1 MWEVALVLGASAL
14 LLSLGCFILL
24 YFINNFLIKRSTKTI
39 ELIKES
45 TKTASHI
52 VVWIKENVKDSFP
65 IEVLNHPEL
74 LSLFQKDQQ
83 LYDRI
88 CELNPEWRKT
98 AMPPL
103 EMHKHLIELA
113 QGQYKQTH

>member
-1 MWEVALVLGASAL
+1 MVLAVSAL
-14 LLSLGCFILL
+14 LLSLCCFILL
-24 YFINNFLIKRSTKTI
+24 YFINNFLIKRSTETTK
-39 ELIKES
+39 LIKES
-45 TKTASHI
+45 TKTGSQI

-74 LSLFQKDQQ
+74 LLLFQKDQE

-88 CELNPEWRKT
+88 CELDPEWRKT
-98 AMPPL
+98 AMPPA

-113 QGQYKQTH
+113 RGQYKQTH